1 MPPVFAENLVDHRID
16 VVEVHSVV
24 LDVLADRKHD
34 PFRHEEAHDD
44 IIFELCHEFLRG
56 RKSVRHDV
64 SMSCS
69 DGKHEIINNNEYYIS
84 LLFQFLIKYIYIYME
99 LITAEEIRGMAK
111 KITDQDGFD
120 VWNYSY
126 ITDPKADPII
136 QKLVRENE
144 SSVYKRSHQIA
155 CCEFDKVIFLSDI
168 HADFR
173 KFIQILRSI
182 NIVGVRKDTPILDPY
197 KGDEI
202 YDPNMISNVVF
213 YPERTLLVIIG
224 DLVDGERSGGEVDD
238 ERGNFEYLLLCF
250 LHNLRISARKKKSE
264 VLYTIGNHDHET
276 IIRTDDLLPGRHM
289 FDTYVTS
296 ETHNFFRD
304 YTKPLVNDYSNMR
317 LRKKVLINFYKLSP
331 FYMLSFMNSGKKEM
345 ACVHAGFHYKYN
357 TGHLVDYTNDL
368 ERFQNDIDLMPFT
381 EIPKLTDELASE
393 PEGVMWTRSYA
404 DTKDG
409 ICEDLKKIPDRYPL
423 IIVGHCTTIGS
434 ESLRAREIL
443 LTKPGYENCDKG
455 SDRTTTQ
462 YTGCVVADCY
472 NDQKAPQLI
481 FVDTALSAAFRK
493 ETDPINPSENK
504 KRPAQVLV
512 LEHDPSLKQDRY
524 YNIINAESSEENSDE
539 IDERRFY
546 RADVV
551 PVPVAAAAPVAPQ
564 VVAAA
569 VPVDGASNA
578 AALPGSNAA
587 SAVGAPS
594 PFNNTTSIIY
604 GGFKSK
610 YLKYKKKYLE
620 LKYKNI

>member
-1 MPPVFAENLVDHRID
+1 M
-16 VVEVHSVV
+16 EV
-24 LDVLADRKHD
+24 
-34 PFRHEEAHDD
+34 
-44 IIFELCHEFLRG
+44 
-56 RKSVRHDV
+56 
-64 SMSCS
+64 
-69 DGKHEIINNNEYYIS
+69 
-84 LLFQFLIKYIYIYME
+84 
-99 LITAEEIRGMAK
+99 ITDEEIRGMAK
-111 KITDQDGFD
+111 KITDQYGFD

-182 NIVGVRKDTPILDPY
+182 NIVGVRKNTPILDPY
-197 KGDEI
+197 NGDEI

-264 VLYTIGNHDHET
+264 VLYTIGNHDYET
-276 IIRTDDLLPGRHM
+276 IIRTDDLLPGRNM
-289 FDTYVTS
+289 FDKYVTS
-296 ETHNFFRD
+296 NTHNFFRD
-304 YTKPLVNDYSNMR
+304 STKPFVRKDYSNMR
-317 LRKKVLINFYKLSP
+317 LRKDVLINFYKLSP
-331 FYMLSFMNSGKKEM
+331 FYMLSFMNNGKKEM
-345 ACVHAGFHYKYN
+345 ACVHAGFHYKDYMRN
-357 TGHLVDYTNDL
+357 LVDYTNEL

-381 EIPKLTDELASE
+381 EKIPNLTDELASDQ
-393 PEGVMWTRSYA
+393 GVIWARSYA
-404 DTKDG
+404 ETKEG
-409 ICEDLKKIPDRYPL
+409 ICDDLKKIPDRYPL
-423 IIVGHCTTIGS
+423 IVVGHCTTIGS
-434 ESLRAREIL
+434 EWLRIKEIL
-443 LTKPGYENCDKG
+443 STKPGYENCDKG
-455 SDRTTTQ
+455 SDRDLTTTQ
-462 YTGCVVADCY
+462 YTGCVVSDCY
-472 NDQKAPQLI
+472 SDQGAPQLI

-493 ETDPINPSENK
+493 EEDPIKPSENN
-504 KRPAQVLV
+504 KRPSQVLV
-512 LEHDPSLKQDRY
+512 LEHDPLRKQDRY

-551 PVPVAAAAPVAPQ
+551 HVPVAAAAPVAPQ

-569 VPVDGASNA
+569 ADGASNA

-610 YLKYKKKYLE
+610 YLKYKQKYLE